1 MQIYRKM
8 NTLKILEKIKKK
20 RQQLN
25 YSQEYMATTL
35 QMKQANYN
43 KIENGKVILTAPLL
57 FKIWIVLNLDAEELL
72 NEVKNST
79 KS

>member
-1 MQIYRKM
+1 M
-8 NTLKILEKIKKK
+8 NTTKILEKIKKK

-25 YSQEYMATTL
+25 YSQEYMATAL

-57 FKIWIVLNLDAEELL
+57 FRIWILLELNGEELL
-72 NEVKNST
+72 NEVKNSNEN
-79 KS
+79 

>member
-1 MQIYRKM
+1 M
-8 NTLKILEKIKKK
+8 NTAKILEKIKNR

-25 YSQEYMATTL
+25 YSQEYMATAL

-57 FKIWIVLNLDAEELL
+57 FRIWIILELNGEELL
-72 NEVKNST
+72 NEVKNSNEN
-79 KS
+79 